1 MHKFN
6 TFLHWHIYM
15 TFKLYFWSLLKVR
28 AAILTE
34 DPGDDMGG
42 AGKRTKQI
50 YGFVQ

>member
-1 MHKFN
+1 MVFTLLEHHKFD
-6 TFLHWHIYM
+6 TF
-15 TFKLYFWSLLKVR
+15 FWSLLKVR